1 MLLMNMM
8 PADIAIT
15 IQLALAP
22 AFLLVGIG
30 QFLVLAAGRLG
41 RVVDRARLIAAS
53 LPPEPGPEH
62 DDCIKELRLLDRRMT
77 VVSLSILF
85 GTMAMIA
92 VCLVVAGLFTARL
105 FEVALTAVMAVTFVG
120 MMGLLILGLITFLY
134 EIRLANQSIHV
145 RADLIGSRKR

>member
-1 MLLMNMM
+1 M

-41 RVVDRARLIAAS
+41 RVVDRARVLADI
-53 LPPEPGPEH
+53 LPTEPGPEH
-62 DDCIKELRLLDRRMT
+62 QGCVRELRLLDRRMN
-77 VVSLSILF
+77 VISLSILF

-92 VCLVVAGLFTARL
+92 VCLVVAGLFAAQLLDTPL
-105 FEVALTAVMAVTFVG
+105 TTLTAAIFVG
-120 MMGLLILGLITFLY
+120 TMGLLILGLVTFLY

-145 RADLIGSRKR
+145 RSDLIHKSRE

>member
-1 MLLMNMM
+1 MRVMDTM
-8 PADIAIT
+8 PADIATT

-41 RVVDRARLIAAS
+41 RVVDRARVLADI
-53 LPPEPGPEH
+53 LPTEPGAEH
-62 DDCIKELRLLDRRMT
+62 QGCVRELRLLDRRMT
-77 VVSLSILF
+77 VISLSILF

-92 VCLVVAGLFTARL
+92 VCLVVAGLFAARL
-105 FEVALTAVMAVTFVG
+105 LDTPLTALTAATFVG
-120 MMGLLILGLITFLY
+120 TMGLLILGLVTFLY

-145 RADLIGSRKR
+145 RSDLIDQSRE

>member
-1 MLLMNMM
+1 M

-41 RVVDRARLIAAS
+41 RVVDRARVLADI
-53 LPPEPGPEH
+53 LPTEPGPEH
-62 DDCIKELRLLDRRMT
+62 QGCVRELRLLDRRMN
-77 VVSLSILF
+77 VISLSILF

-92 VCLVVAGLFTARL
+92 VCLVVAGLFAARL
-105 FEVALTAVMAVTFVG
+105 LDIPLTTLTAAIFVG
-120 MMGLLILGLITFLY
+120 TMGLLILGLVTFLY

-145 RADLIGSRKR
+145 RSDLIDQSRE

>member
-1 MLLMNMM
+1 MDSM

-41 RVVDRARLIAAS
+41 RVVDRARVLADI
-53 LPPEPGPEH
+53 LPTEPGPEH
-62 DDCIKELRLLDRRMT
+62 QGCVRELRLLDRRMN
-77 VVSLSILF
+77 VISLSILF

-92 VCLVVAGLFTARL
+92 VCLVVAGLFAAQLLDTPL
-105 FEVALTAVMAVTFVG
+105 TTLTAAIFVG
-120 MMGLLILGLITFLY
+120 TMGLLILGLVTFLY

-145 RADLIGSRKR
+145 RSDLIDQSRE

>member
-1 MLLMNMM
+1 MRVMDNM

-41 RVVDRARLIAAS
+41 RVVDRARVLADF
-53 LPPEPGPEH
+53 LPAEPGPEH
-62 DDCIKELRLLDRRMT
+62 QGCVRELRLLDRRMN
-77 VVSLSILF
+77 VISLSILF

-92 VCLVVAGLFTARL
+92 VCLVVGGLFAARL
-105 FEVALTAVMAVTFVG
+105 LDMSLTALTTITFVG
-120 MMGLLILGLITFLY
+120 AMGLLILGLVTFLY
-134 EIRLANQSIHV
+134 EIRLANKAIHV
-145 RADLIGSRKR
+145 RSDLVGRSRK